1 MKISSILDLQ
11 KISNKI
17 NKILSPGDVI
27 LLYGQIGVG
36 KTSFARLLINNYE
49 NEKKLKKSEVL
60 SPTFNIVFEYD
71 IKDFTI
77 EHYDLYRLKDEKE
90 IKNIGLF
97 QNLEQKITSRIN
109 KILLPGDVIFLYGQI
124 GVGKTTF
131 VRLLINNYENEKKLN
146 NSEVL
151 SPTFN
156 IVFEYDIKDFTIE
169 HYDLY
174 RIKNEKELK
183 NIGLFV
189 NLKKNITI
197 VEWPELIKNKPI
209 NRIDLFF
216 EYTKDMNERT
226 LTIKTSGRLKDNEF

>member
-11 KISNKI
+11 KITN
-17 NKILSPGDVI
+17 
-27 LLYGQIGVG
+27 
-36 KTSFARLLINNYE
+36 R
-49 NEKKLKKSEVL
+49 
-60 SPTFNIVFEYD
+60 
-71 IKDFTI
+71 IK
-77 EHYDLYRLKDEKE
+77 
-90 IKNIGLF
+90 
-97 QNLEQKITSRIN
+97 

-131 VRLLINNYENEKKLN
+131 VRLLINNYENEKKLKK
-146 NSEVL
+146 SEVL

-156 IVFEYDIKDFTIE
+156 IMYEYDVKDFTIE

-174 RIKNEKELK
+174 RLKNEKEIK
-183 NIGLFV
+183 NIGLFAD
-189 NLKKNITI
+189 LKQNITI

-226 LTIKTSGRLKDNEF
+226 LTIKYRDWPILFIVYPLVLAPKRFDCRRGWREE

>member
-11 KISNKI
+11 KITNSVK
-17 NKILSPGDVI
+17 KILLPGDVI
-27 LLYGQIGVG
+27 FLYGQIGVG
-36 KTSFARLLINNYE
+36 KTTFVRLLINNYE

-77 EHYDLYRLKDEKE
+77 EHYDLYRLKNEKE

-97 QNLEQKITSRIN
+97 A
-109 KILLPGDVIFLYGQI
+109 
-124 GVGKTTF
+124 
-131 VRLLINNYENEKKLN
+131 
-146 NSEVL
+146 
-151 SPTFN
+151 
-156 IVFEYDIKDFTIE
+156 
-169 HYDLY
+169 
-174 RIKNEKELK
+174 
-183 NIGLFV
+183 
-189 NLKKNITI
+189 NLKQNITI

>member
-11 KISNKI
+11 KI
-17 NKILSPGDVI
+17 
-27 LLYGQIGVG
+27 
-36 KTSFARLLINNYE
+36 TSSI
-49 NEKKLKKSEVL
+49 
-60 SPTFNIVFEYD
+60 
-71 IKDFTI
+71 
-77 EHYDLYRLKDEKE
+77 H
-90 IKNIGLF
+90 
-97 QNLEQKITSRIN
+97 

-131 VRLLINNYENEKKLN
+131 VRLLVNNYENEKKLKK
-146 NSEVL
+146 SEVL

-156 IVFEYDIKDFTIE
+156 IVFEYNIKDFTIE

-174 RIKNEKELK
+174 RLKNEKEIK
-183 NIGLFV
+183 NIGLFA
-189 NLKKNITI
+189 NLKQNITI

>member
-11 KISNKI
+11 KITSRIK
-17 NKILSPGDVI
+17 KTLLPGDVI
-27 LLYGQIGVG
+27 FLYGQIGVG
-36 KTSFARLLINNYE
+36 KTTFVRLLINNYE

-77 EHYDLYRLKDEKE
+77 EHYDLYRLKNEKE

-97 QNLEQKITSRIN
+97 E
-109 KILLPGDVIFLYGQI
+109 
-124 GVGKTTF
+124 
-131 VRLLINNYENEKKLN
+131 
-146 NSEVL
+146 
-151 SPTFN
+151 
-156 IVFEYDIKDFTIE
+156 
-169 HYDLY
+169 
-174 RIKNEKELK
+174 
-183 NIGLFV
+183 
-189 NLKKNITI
+189 NLKQNITI

>member
-11 KISNKI
+11 KITN
-17 NKILSPGDVI
+17 
-27 LLYGQIGVG
+27 
-36 KTSFARLLINNYE
+36 R
-49 NEKKLKKSEVL
+49 
-60 SPTFNIVFEYD
+60 
-71 IKDFTI
+71 IK
-77 EHYDLYRLKDEKE
+77 
-90 IKNIGLF
+90 
-97 QNLEQKITSRIN
+97 
-109 KILLPGDVIFLYGQI
+109 KILLPGDAIFLYGQI

-131 VRLLINNYENEKKLN
+131 VRLLINNYENEKKLKK
-146 NSEVL
+146 SEVL

-156 IVFEYDIKDFTIE
+156 IIFEYDIKDFTIE

-174 RIKNEKELK
+174 RLKNEQEIK
-183 NIGLFV
+183 NIGLFS
-189 NLKKNITI
+189 NLKQNITI